1 MVGLLGGSW
10 IGTGICATDQSGGQG
25 DVPMMRYCHSGMS
38 CYRLQCELD
47 DGCPLKKRMANLKRI
62 APACIKTPIKP
73 KEKKKP
79 IGPGRSYFHEH
90 PVGLLEN
97 ISMRQVVY
105 KFEGITV
112 KQALEILTNGD
123 CSTER

>member
-1 MVGLLGGSW
+1 MKPNCNSRMG
-10 IGTGICATDQSGGQG
+10 
-25 DVPMMRYCHSGMS
+25 
-38 CYRLQCELD
+38 CYRLSCEEEW
-47 DGCPLKKRMANLKRI
+47 CPLEKRLEHLRQI

-90 PVGLLEN
+90 PVGLLGN